1 MKIFNYFFVY
11 FLFKTIRYYKR
22 IIKIFYKIKFNKMK
36 IAKLSVCSELT
47 QRENKDLNIKKLN
60 KKENLSAQISRT
72 ENSNSNKDIK
82 KNKIYL
88 KLPFQENNS
97 YRNNINKISFEP
109 TLNNLRS
116 KNSFEKIKSIQTNEL
131 NNLGVIQQVNLKKI
145 KRSININI
153 QNIDIK
159 NYHYYKY
166 PYSKQDLI
174 SESESEIFPL
184 ITSTCPN
191 IEIINNNQI
200 NNIQYNKIINNNN
213 IINQIYPFQ
222 NIKFHN
228 NYFRKK
234 FRRVKLVDLKKIKNK
249 EKNKIKSERIE
260 IKSQDLF
267 SNIIK
272 ENNIP
277 ITIKEKNNN
286 KENDLKQKIDI
297 IENNKINDEDDS
309 FIDELQDL
317 LINDDEKGFIK
328 IKKEINNNNNTKE
341 NNYLINNINNN
352 HINNNK
358 NELCDKFKNEENCVN
373 DLLNKSFDLRDEED
387 EENEIEKIPQ
397 FKNNLIRPPTSY
409 GGILAR
415 KKVFKKL

>member
-1 MKIFNYFFVY
+1 
-11 FLFKTIRYYKR
+11 
-22 IIKIFYKIKFNKMK
+22 MK

-109 TLNNLRS
+109 TLNILRK
-116 KNSFEKIKSIQTNEL
+116 KNSFEKRKRIQTKEL
-131 NNLGVIQQVNLKKI
+131 NNLGVIQQVNLENI

-153 QNIDIK
+153 QNINIK
-159 NYHYYKY
+159 NYNYYKY

-191 IEIINNNQI
+191 IEIINNNQT

-213 IINQIYPFQ
+213 IINQINPFQ

-234 FRRVKLVDLKKIKNK
+234 FRKEKLVDLKKIKNK
-249 EKNKIKSERIE
+249 EKNKINTDRIE

-317 LINDDEKGFIK
+317 LINVDEKGFIK
-328 IKKEINNNNNTKE
+328 IKKEINNNNKKE
-341 NNYLINNINNN
+341 NNHLINNINNN
-352 HINNNK
+352 HINNNI
-358 NELCDKFKNEENCVN
+358 NELYSKFKNEENYSVN

>member
-1 MKIFNYFFVY
+1 
-11 FLFKTIRYYKR
+11 
-22 IIKIFYKIKFNKMK
+22 MK

-72 ENSNSNKDIK
+72 EYSNSNKDIK

-109 TLNNLRS
+109 TLNILRK
-116 KNSFEKIKSIQTNEL
+116 KNSFEKRKRIQTKEL
-131 NNLGVIQQVNLKKI
+131 NNLGVIQQVNLENI

-153 QNIDIK
+153 QSVNIK
-159 NYHYYKY
+159 NYNYYKY

-184 ITSTCPN
+184 ISSTCPN

-200 NNIQYNKIINNNN
+200 SNIQYNKIINNNN
-213 IINQIYPFQ
+213 IINQINPFQ

-234 FRRVKLVDLKKIKNK
+234 FRKEKLVDLKKIKNK
-249 EKNKIKSERIE
+249 EKNKINTDRIE

-317 LINDDEKGFIK
+317 LINVDEKGFIK
-328 IKKEINNNNNTKE
+328 IKKEINNNNKKE
-341 NNYLINNINNN
+341 NNHLINNINNN
-352 HINNNK
+352 HINNNI
-358 NELCDKFKNEENCVN
+358 NELYSKFKNEENYSVN